1 VAPSAPNPR
10 AEKPLPG
17 AGLPGEGTA
26 PSYGGGKGG
35 TAARAPVRVYNNSLI
50 KELAQHAAADFRDS
64 GWKVT
69 DIGNYPYGVIPTST
83 VYYRPGTEEQAAAQA
98 LANSFGLR
106 AEPRFPGIADADP
119 GLIVIVTKDYQ
130 RR

>member
-1 VAPSAPNPR
+1 MPNPR

-17 AGLPGEGTA
+17 AGLPGEGTT